1 MKLIRTILIILLVII
16 LVLGL
21 ALFFVL
27 RTLNL
32 NQYKARV
39 THYLS
44 QTLGRQVGIDG
55 ISFQLSA
62 SQGLTLNIQ
71 GLSIADHPVFSKE
84 HLLTVDA
91 IDLGLDLLALLTKR
105 QILISNVEL
114 RQPTLHMI
122 RTGDGRMNIMS
133 LSEKQNEQGLVVA
146 EPPINPPPPSP
157 QVQDKPEIVFP
168 ELFIQSIRISE
179 GSFYFTDQTFDPPF
193 TLPLTQFDF
202 QTDHF
207 AFDQASAFQLACS
220 LWADGQ
226 NISMKGTA
234 RLKKDQR
241 ELQLDNLTANVDLS
255 RISLS
260 QFNKDPFLREKVRLE
275 DRVRGQIHFTV
286 PRIMIGEGGVIAA
299 SVDGQLTDGEIPW
312 ADLEYPFEGIRS
324 DFHMTESDLEIKKFS
339 ASFASGKAT
348 LEGRLDEYLKGKE
361 FFFDLRLEDM
371 RLEQLIPRGKLP
383 VAIKGLFYGELEGRG
398 RGLDPTALRD
408 SLEMRGTMHVRDG
421 RLMDVNLLR
430 LVLSKIAFI
439 PDVVEKIEENLP
451 PPYKEKLRQK
461 DTILEKVECDL
472 KTHEGSLFV
481 ERAELNADGFLL
493 VASGQLDLEQN
504 LNLAADFYIQEDL
517 SAGMTAAVEELSYLL
532 DGDKRIHIP
541 FKSYRGPLLQAR
553 IYPDLEDLGKEII
566 KKRAEEELKKVIFKA
581 LDIEE
586 PEPSPEPSEEGVPT
600 TKPPEEQPEQQ
611 QISPERVIIENIL
624 DAILK

>member
-1 MKLIRTILIILLVII
+1 MKLIRMILTIVLLLILI
-16 LVLGL
+16 LGFV
-21 ALFFVL
+21 LFFVL
-27 RTLNL
+27 RTLDL
-32 NQYKARV
+32 NQYKTPI

-62 SQGLTLNIQ
+62 RQGLTLNIQ
-71 GLSIADHPVFSKE
+71 GLSIADHPAFSKE
-84 HLLTVDA
+84 HLVTVDA

-105 QILISNVEL
+105 QILISNIEL
-114 RQPTLHMI
+114 KQPKLHMI
-122 RTGDGRMNIMS
+122 RVRDGRMNIMS
-133 LSEKQNEQGLVVA
+133 LSEKQNEQGLSVA
-146 EPPINPPPPSP
+146 EPPISPLPPSP
-157 QVQDKPEIVFP
+157 QVHDKPEIVFP
-168 ELFIQSIRISE
+168 ELFIQSIRMSE

-193 TLPLTQFDF
+193 AFSLTQFDF

-207 AFDQASAFQLACS
+207 AFDQAFAFQLACS

-226 NISMKGTA
+226 NIAMKGTA
-234 RLKKDQR
+234 RLKKDR
-241 ELQLDNLTANVDLS
+241 KELQLNNIMTSVDLS
-255 RISLS
+255 RISLA
-260 QFNKDPFLREKVRLE
+260 QFNKDPFFMEKIRLE
-275 DRVRGQIHFTV
+275 NRVRGQIHIIV
-286 PRIMIGEGGVIAA
+286 PQMIIGEGGIITVSI
-299 SVDGQLTDGEIPW
+299 DGQLTDGEIQW
-312 ADLEYPFEGIRS
+312 ADLEYPFEDIRS
-324 DFHMTESDLEIKKFS
+324 DFSMTESDLEIKEFS

-348 LEGRLDEYLKGKE
+348 FQGRLDEYLKGKE

-371 RLEQLIPRGKLP
+371 RLEQVIPREKLP
-383 VAIKGLFYGELEGRG
+383 VAIQGLFYGELEGRG
-398 RGLDPTALRD
+398 TGLDQTALRD
-408 SLEMRGTMHVRDG
+408 SLEMRGSMHVRDG
-421 RLMDVNLLR
+421 RLVDVNLLR

-439 PDVVEKIEENLP
+439 PDVVEKTEENLP

-472 KTHEGSLFV
+472 KTREGSLFV
-481 ERAELNADGFLL
+481 DRAELNADGFLL
-493 VASGQLDLEQN
+493 MASGQLDLEQN

-517 SAGMTAAVEELSYLL
+517 SASMTAAVEELSYLL
-532 DGDKRIHIP
+532 DEDKRIHIP
-541 FKSYRGPLLQAR
+541 FKSYLGPLRQVR

-586 PEPSPEPSEEGVPT
+586 SAPAPEPSEEGIPT